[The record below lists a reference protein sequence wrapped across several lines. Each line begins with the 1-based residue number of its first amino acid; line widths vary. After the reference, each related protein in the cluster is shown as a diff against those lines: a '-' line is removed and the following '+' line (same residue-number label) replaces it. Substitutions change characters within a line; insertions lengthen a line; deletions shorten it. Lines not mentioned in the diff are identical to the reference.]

1 MADKSDGDGI
11 LKTALGLGLL
21 GTGQT
26 QEHIQYNTISQVWVQ
41 VLQFVFLCIAI
52 PITAAGLWLMSEPV
66 AWLLT
71 MATTTL
77 DIVLAAVVIGVVT
90 VGARTLARWLKEK
103 IDLDLPAFAWTC
115 LEVIGQIALI
125 FLILEL
131 VHVAADENWDLQ
143 DSGKMVAGLGVTV
156 AGALLSWRFANELF
170 NPLFPKSPTTQIL
183 EQMVNRMDGGE
194 PETVVEVRGPFPARA
209 NGQIA
214 KPVMPTTQLP
224 AGGGT
229 VKVELSDDY
238 KLFVDLVALVHR
250 AQEHGL
256 TRAANVENVHP
267 RLRLPSGERLSRGR
281 LEILWQYGAD
291 VWGLWTYEAE
301 RGITPEWL
309 MEPDRALQVLKAA
322 WEQHTGEKNDPPAPE
337 SM

>member
-1 MADKSDGDGI
+1 
-11 LKTALGLGLL
+11 
-21 GTGQT
+21 
-26 QEHIQYNTISQVWVQ
+26 
-41 VLQFVFLCIAI
+41 
-52 PITAAGLWLMSEPV
+52 
-66 AWLLT
+66 
-71 MATTTL
+71 
-77 DIVLAAVVIGVVT
+77 
-90 VGARTLARWLKEK
+90 
-103 IDLDLPAFAWTC
+103 
-115 LEVIGQIALI
+115 
-125 FLILEL
+125 
-131 VHVAADENWDLQ
+131 
-143 DSGKMVAGLGVTV
+143 MVAGLGVTV

-194 PETVVEVRGPFPARA
+194 PETVVEVRGPFPVRA

-256 TRAANVENVHP
+256 TRAANVENVQP